1 MLYSRRKGFRGKDT
15 LKMLRLYVLPM
26 YSELIYCMGTRYY
39 MTFQLLSNVTFL
51 QYQEMYEE
59 SISDPEGFWARI
71 AEEFTWKDKV
81 CT

>member
-1 MLYSRRKGFRGKDT
+1 
-15 LKMLRLYVLPM
+15 MLRLYVLAM
-26 YSELIYCMGTRYY
+26 YSELMYSMGTRTHYY

-71 AEEFTWKDKV
+71 AEEFTWEDKV
-81 CT
+81 CI